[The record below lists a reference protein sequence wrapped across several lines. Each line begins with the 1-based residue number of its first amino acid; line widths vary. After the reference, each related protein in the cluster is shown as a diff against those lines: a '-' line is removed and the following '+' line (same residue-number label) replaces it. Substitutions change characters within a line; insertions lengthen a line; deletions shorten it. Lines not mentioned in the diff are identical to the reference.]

1 MSLHHSILYMM
12 KYLYEGI
19 DLCTMSPVV
28 LKMNSH
34 VDSRNDVSIVLLM
47 YGRDTGRLNRCPGRG
62 MDRTLGTFESWR
74 TNKRRLSE
82 EMTEWIQ
89 SKHTDQISETK
100 ESSSTIIDT
109 AGGNL
114 SIVIS
119 QRQMH
124 TFNNDHG
131 TVYH

>member
-1 MSLHHSILYMM
+1 
-12 KYLYEGI
+12 
-19 DLCTMSPVV
+19 MSPVV

-47 YGRDTGRLNRCPGRG
+47 YGRDTGRLNRGPGRG

-82 EMTEWIQ
+82 EMTGWIQ